1 MQAGMGLKL
10 KLIND
15 LLIKRGNRDLQ
26 ALDLTVSQN
35 RTLLYLSRCA
45 DHTAELKELERHFH
59 VAQATMA
66 GIAQRLE
73 CKGYVTALQHP
84 TDRRVKRLR
93 LTEQGLEISRR
104 SAERI
109 RGAEQRMTAGLRP
122 EEAGELSRLLDVIYE
137 NLRDSAD

>member
-1 MQAGMGLKL
+1 MLLGWKL
-10 KLIND
+10 KQIHEAIQRQAN
-15 LLIKRGNRDLQ
+15 KDLQ
-26 ALDLTVSQN
+26 EMDLTLSQHHA
-35 RTLLYLSRCA
+35 LLYLSARE
-45 DHTAELKELERHFH
+45 DHTAELKELERHFC